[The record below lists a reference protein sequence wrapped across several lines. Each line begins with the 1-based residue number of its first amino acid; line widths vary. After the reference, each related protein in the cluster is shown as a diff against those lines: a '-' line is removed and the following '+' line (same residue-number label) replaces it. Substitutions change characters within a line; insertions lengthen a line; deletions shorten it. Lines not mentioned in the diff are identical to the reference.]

1 MAETGLK
8 QMAQSRA
15 PKFGHFIVEFATPGI
30 GHILKSAGFDF
41 AFLDL
46 EHSGFH
52 FETVKSAIRYFEA
65 AAIPAIV
72 RVPSKATH
80 HIARAMDMGV
90 EGLMVPMVG
99 SADEARR
106 VVAAMKYPPS
116 GARGVALQIAHDRYR
131 PGSVRDK
138 FAAAN
143 EKTTLFCLIE
153 TADGVNDVEA
163 IAAIDEVDCLWI
175 GHFDLSVS
183 LGIPGEFD
191 HKEFISATDKIIT
204 AAKKHNKSLGHLVP
218 SVERGIELSR
228 QGFNFI
234 CYSGDVWV
242 LHDALAN
249 AVQRLRAGC
258 ATGVSA

>member
-1 MAETGLK
+1 
-8 QMAQSRA
+8 
-15 PKFGHFIVEFATPGI
+15 
-30 GHILKSAGFDF
+30 
-41 AFLDL
+41 
-46 EHSGFH
+46 
-52 FETVKSAIRYFEA
+52 
-65 AAIPAIV
+65 
-72 RVPSKATH
+72 
-80 HIARAMDMGV
+80 MGV